1 MPYSARPAGAD
12 TGVMTLWPTAQIL
25 GDLARYLGRSGA
37 RTHYMHALA
46 IAERA
51 QVEPWREDA
60 TRRIGARPTA

>member
-1 MPYSARPAGAD
+1 
-12 TGVMTLWPTAQIL
+12 MTLWPTAQIL

-51 QVEPWREDA
+51 QVEPWREA
-60 TRRIGARPTA
+60 AARRIGARPTA